1 MLILVTPKGERVYR
15 HDQIMKAIVEC
26 LFDKNRFDPESVNL
40 YKVDGSGVNTHRLVV
55 DRLVLEWE
63 EVPKLTL

>member
-1 MLILVTPKGERVYR
+1 
-15 HDQIMKAIVEC
+15 MKAIGEC